1 MIGFGFGRKY
11 KKNSTFVPSFSL
23 GSLEEFTRISTYK
36 STTWLWYWDNFVNN
50 KLNKILKL
58 NYQTKIILKSG
69 TIGIILKINK
79 ILIEKNN

>member
-23 GSLEEFTRISTYK
+23 GSLEEFTRVGMYK
-36 STTWLWYWDNFVNN
+36 FVTLLWYWDNLVNN

-58 NYQTKIILKSG
+58 NYQTKVILKSE

-79 ILIEKNN
+79 I